1 MRCVVG
7 QPFAAG
13 PWIPPDTVSVS
24 TIYIVVSIRERVKH
38 LQPLFCTICPVSS
51 FRAVSQRLEHAC
63 AVLSFD
69 VCASAGAGGWCASAH
84 DTLPVPR
91 CARLPVPVGPSMV
104 PRAPAPAP
112 PGAGSRAAR
121 QPLRPPP
128 VGRRHG
134 PAAPIGSRSGPE
146 RATQAPASR
155 SQRPANGPSCPS
167 ASSPRPGSPAQRPR
181 RGESALHGVL
191 PVRLHGRAAPISALQ
206 VPAQGYVVVHER
218 RGAAR
223 QPLSSPPSAPIS
235 ASMCLRRRVSA
246 GRRAAVAIS
255 AGPPIRPGTPGRPPG
270 PPAQFP
276 PPAAAGG
283 SLCRARASE
292 ISEKELG
299 GGGGGGMPGPEKNQ
313 EVGNWGE
320 VRQCP
325 HCRACGDDRQMGTQR
340 GEIREWAP
348 ARLSGGRSGPR
359 YYPVRSVTVKQT

>member
-13 PWIPPDTVSVS
+13 PWIPPDTASVS
-24 TIYIVVSIRERVKH
+24 TIYIVIINRGRVKH
-38 LQPLFCTICPVSS
+38 PRHLFCTICPDSS
-51 FRAVSQRLEHAC
+51 FRAVQHRLERAC

-69 VCASAGAGGWCASAH
+69 VCALAGAGGWCASAH

-206 VPAQGYVVVHER
+206 VPAQGCVVVHER

-235 ASMCLRRRVSA
+235 ASRCLRRRVSA

-299 GGGGGGMPGPEKNQ
+299 GGGMPGPEKNQ

-325 HCRACGDDRQMGTQR
+325 HCRACGTTGRWGPS
-340 GEIREWAP
+340 A
-348 ARLSGGRSGPR
+348 AR
-359 YYPVRSVTVKQT
+359 